1 MYSFMFNVK
10 LPSNMSLEDSEKFF
24 NDFNARVN
32 DLISQTEKQFNDAMP
47 VSTYVI
53 DDTDGRPVV

>member
-10 LPSNMSLEDSEKFF
+10 LPSTMSIEEAAVFF
-24 NDFNARVN
+24 NEFNAKVN
-32 DLISQTEKQFNDAMP
+32 SLVLDTQERYGEAMNT
-47 VSTYVI
+47 STYVI